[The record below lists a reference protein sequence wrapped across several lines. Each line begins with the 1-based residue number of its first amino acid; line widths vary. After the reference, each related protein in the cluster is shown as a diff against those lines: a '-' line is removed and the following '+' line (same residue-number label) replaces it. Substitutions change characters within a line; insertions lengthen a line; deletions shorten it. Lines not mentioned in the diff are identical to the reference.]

1 MIDKGAGQRIQY
13 LRELNGYTREAFS
26 EKAKISSKFLYEIES
41 GKKGFSAEVL
51 LQIARA
57 LSVNCDYIMT
67 GRSFGGGKNTELVSA
82 ILESIDPRQM
92 GRVKDILR
100 LILEISMENDGE

>member
-1 MIDKGAGQRIQY
+1 MVDKGAGQRIQY

-26 EKAKISSKFLYEIES
+26 EKAKISSKFLYEIEA

-67 GRSFGGGKNTELVSA
+67 GHSFGGKNTELVSA

-100 LILEISMENDGE
+100 LILEISIENDGK